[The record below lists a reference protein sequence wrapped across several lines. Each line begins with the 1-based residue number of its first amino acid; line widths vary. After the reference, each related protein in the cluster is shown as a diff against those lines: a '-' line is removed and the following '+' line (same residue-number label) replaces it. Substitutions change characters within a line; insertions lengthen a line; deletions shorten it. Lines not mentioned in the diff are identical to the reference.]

1 MKIVLLSGGSGKRLW
16 PLSNDARS
24 KQFLRL
30 LESPTGKAESMI
42 QRIVRQINE
51 AQLTDD
57 ITIATNVSQRD
68 AIQSQLGNQV
78 ETVTEPQR
86 RKTFPAIALATAYL
100 ALEKKCDREEVIVV
114 MPCDPYTEAS
124 YFDTIKRMADAV
136 RRNVANLVLM
146 GIKPSYPSTKFGYIL
161 PGVCQEGIC
170 SVRRFREKPCRELAT
185 EFLEEGAYW
194 NSGVFAFKLGYMMD
208 IVRNYLA
215 TDTFAQFRARFEELP
230 AINFDY
236 EVAEKET
243 SLAVLPYEGLWEEL
257 GTWGALAKRL
267 KDNTSGNVFLGQ
279 HVENVSVINE
289 LEIPLLC
296 EGVNNLIVAASPDG
310 IVVCDKEASEQ
321 IKDYV
326 THIHARPMYEERRWG
341 IYKVLN
347 YVKYPD
353 GFEHLTKEIIL
364 HPTCHISYQIHQHRE
379 EVWTITDGE
388 GYFYHEGMKRK
399 VGRGDVMHIKRGER
413 HAIKA
418 ITPLTFIEVQS
429 GAPLVEEDIERLEWP
444 DTEA

>member
-215 TDTFAQFRARFEELP
+215 TDTFVQFRARFEELP

-388 GYFYHEGMKRK
+388 GYFYHEGTKRK

>member
-215 TDTFAQFRARFEELP
+215 TDTFVQFRARFEELP

-326 THIHARPMYEERRWG
+326 PHIHARPMYEERRWG

-388 GYFYHEGMKRK
+388 GYFYHEGTKRK

>member
-215 TDTFAQFRARFEELP
+215 TDTFAQFRARLEELP

-388 GYFYHEGMKRK
+388 GYFYHEGTKRK

>member
-1 MKIVLLSGGSGKRLW
+1 M
-16 PLSNDARS
+16 
-24 KQFLRL
+24 
-30 LESPTGKAESMI
+30 
-42 QRIVRQINE
+42 
-51 AQLTDD
+51 
-57 ITIATNVSQRD
+57 
-68 AIQSQLGNQV
+68 
-78 ETVTEPQR
+78 
-86 RKTFPAIALATAYL
+86 
-100 ALEKKCDREEVIVV
+100 
-114 MPCDPYTEAS
+114 
-124 YFDTIKRMADAV
+124 
-136 RRNVANLVLM
+136 
-146 GIKPSYPSTKFGYIL
+146 
-161 PGVCQEGIC
+161 
-170 SVRRFREKPCRELAT
+170 
-185 EFLEEGAYW
+185 
-194 NSGVFAFKLGYMMD
+194 
-208 IVRNYLA
+208 
-215 TDTFAQFRARFEELP
+215 
-230 AINFDY
+230 
-236 EVAEKET
+236 
-243 SLAVLPYEGLWEEL
+243 
-257 GTWGALAKRL
+257 
-267 KDNTSGNVFLGQ
+267 
-279 HVENVSVINE
+279 ENVSVINE

-388 GYFYHEGMKRK
+388 GYFYHEGTKRK

>member
-124 YFDTIKRMADAV
+124 YFDTVKRMADAV

-146 GIKPSYPSTKFGYIL
+146 GIKPSY
-161 PGVCQEGIC
+161 
-170 SVRRFREKPCRELAT
+170 
-185 EFLEEGAYW
+185 
-194 NSGVFAFKLGYMMD
+194 
-208 IVRNYLA
+208 
-215 TDTFAQFRARFEELP
+215 
-230 AINFDY
+230 
-236 EVAEKET
+236 
-243 SLAVLPYEGLWEEL
+243 
-257 GTWGALAKRL
+257 
-267 KDNTSGNVFLGQ
+267 
-279 HVENVSVINE
+279 
-289 LEIPLLC
+289 
-296 EGVNNLIVAASPDG
+296 
-310 IVVCDKEASEQ
+310 
-321 IKDYV
+321 
-326 THIHARPMYEERRWG
+326 
-341 IYKVLN
+341 
-347 YVKYPD
+347 
-353 GFEHLTKEIIL
+353 
-364 HPTCHISYQIHQHRE
+364 
-379 EVWTITDGE
+379 
-388 GYFYHEGMKRK
+388 
-399 VGRGDVMHIKRGER
+399 
-413 HAIKA
+413 
-418 ITPLTFIEVQS
+418 
-429 GAPLVEEDIERLEWP
+429 
-444 DTEA
+444 